1 MNRYRAGAPGL
12 HLDGS
17 DLMVAKASRIAQ
29 SNIDGCDSTER
40 KGISYL
46 IRATRARSNGPRSTP
61 LPPRLSHGGVP
72 SLPAAE
78 HASDPS

>member
-1 MNRYRAGAPGL
+1 M
-12 HLDGS
+12 DGS
-17 DLMVAKASRIAQ
+17 DLMVAKASRIAR

-46 IRATRARSNGPRSTP
+46 IRATRARSNSPWSTP
-61 LPPRLSHGGVP
+61 LPPRPSHGGAPNLP
-72 SLPAAE
+72 SAE